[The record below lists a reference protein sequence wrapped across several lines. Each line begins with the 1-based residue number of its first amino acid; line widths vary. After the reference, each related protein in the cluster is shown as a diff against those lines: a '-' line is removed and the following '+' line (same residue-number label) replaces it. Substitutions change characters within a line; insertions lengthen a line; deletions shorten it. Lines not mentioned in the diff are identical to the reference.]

1 MSKDQIFTLIA
12 AVFYLGILYL
22 LVRPTSKGPTIVN
35 NIFNAFSDLIRGSIG
50 YTYDS
55 TTGSWTAP

>member
-1 MSKDQIFTLIA
+1 MSKDMVFTLIA
-12 AVFYLGILYL
+12 AVFYLGILYI
-22 LVRPTSKGPTIVN
+22 LVRPNSKGPTIIN

-55 TTGSWTAP
+55 TSGKWTAP